1 MSSVHFIDGQHYVE
15 VNRKANIGDYVTRNS
30 ILRTVTR
37 IDEEWDSVEFDSYV
51 DEEND
56 YVCGWGTGSYKTLEP
71 LEAVASMADVYG
83 IRYSPRDKEVTV
95 EQSQASPQV
104 TDLLANLARRV
115 SSLEQQ
121 LSATQSN
128 VENLAEELA
137 NVKHLTESNEQD
149 IAMLDERTQPTEE
162 PVTPDESIPQY
173 WAEALIKFYGGNR

>member
-1 MSSVHFIDGQHYVE
+1 MSGVHFVDGRYYVE
-15 VNRKANIGDYVTRNS
+15 VKRDAKIGDYVTNDG

-37 IDEEWDSVEFDSYV
+37 INEEWDSVEFDSYL
-51 DEEND
+51 DEDKD
-56 YVCGWGTGSYKTLEP
+56 YICGWGNGNYKTLEP
-71 LEAVASMADVYG
+71 LDSKECCVANPS
-83 IRYSPRDKEVTV
+83 
-95 EQSQASPQV
+95 V

-128 VENLAEELA
+128 VEKLAEELA

-149 IAMLDERTQPTEE
+149 IAMLDERTQQTEE